1 MATTRRR
8 FLIGAAAIGG
18 AAVSRP
24 GATWDAGTAHD
35 LLARHERHTL
45 IAEPAGDA
53 LLVYS
58 GREEYH
64 RRGHGFER
72 ELLSEGG
79 TWPGLHVS
87 CVKFIRDHDVA
98 LLGWDMMDMRPDGYG
113 LTWPVHGV
121 LFSYGVAL
129 LDNAL
134 LEPLAVAC
142 AEEGRYEFMLM
153 TLPLNVPLGTGSPV
167 NPVAMF

>member
-1 MATTRRR
+1 
-8 FLIGAAAIGG
+8 
-18 AAVSRP
+18 
-24 GATWDAGTAHD
+24 
-35 LLARHERHTL
+35 
-45 IAEPAGDA
+45 
-53 LLVYS
+53 
-58 GREEYH
+58 
-64 RRGHGFER
+64 
-72 ELLSEGG
+72 
-79 TWPGLHVS
+79 
-87 CVKFIRDHDVA
+87 
-98 LLGWDMMDMRPDGYG
+98 MRPDGYD